1 LKVIARTA
9 DLDRSSWLEL
19 RRKGIGG
26 SDAPAVAG
34 VSKWK
39 SSLEVYLE
47 KIGQIDKRDETESIY
62 WGERLEEIV
71 AEEFQLRSGKK
82 VRRKRCVCQSSK
94 NPFMIANIDREVV
107 AERAGLEC
115 KTTSVFNANNWDLD
129 HVPDD
134 YMLQCQHYM
143 EVMDWDYIYLA
154 VLIGGQKFRWMRVEK
169 DPDLIGQ
176 LVSIERDFWR
186 RVESKDPPPV
196 DGSKAATDIL
206 NFLYGDT
213 GEGVIDLPEES
224 HGWVLDYF
232 EFSQEEKMAKEQKD
246 EASNRLKN
254 LLKDNREGR
263 IKNFKVI
270 WQPVT
275 TQRLNTSRIKSELPD
290 LYEKYLEESTYRKFS
305 IKKEESLI

>member
-1 LKVIARTA
+1 MKVMAKTA
-9 DLDRSSWLEL
+9 DLDRSAWLDL

-39 SSLEVYLE
+39 SPLEVYLE

-71 AEEFQLRSGKK
+71 AEEFQRRSGKK
-82 VRRKRCVCQSSK
+82 VRRKRYVCRSSR

-107 AERAGLEC
+107 GENAGLEC

-154 VLIGGQKFRWMRVEK
+154 VLIGGQKFRWMKIDR

-176 LVSIERDFWR
+176 LVSIERNFWR

-206 NFLYGDT
+206 NFLYGEA

-224 HGWVLDYF
+224 LGCVLDYF
-232 EFSQEEKMAKEQKD
+232 EFSHEENTAKEQKD

-263 IKNFKVI
+263 IDNFRVI

-275 TQRLNTSRIKSELPD
+275 TQRLNTTRLKTESPD

>member
-1 LKVIARTA
+1 MKVIARTA

>member
-1 LKVIARTA
+1 MKVIARTA

-154 VLIGGQKFRWMRVEK
+154 VLIGGQKFRWMMVEK

-213 GEGVIDLPEES
+213 REGVIDLPEES

>member
-1 LKVIARTA
+1 LKLIARTA

-206 NFLYGDT
+206 NFLYGDA

-224 HGWVLDYF
+224 LGWVLDYF
-232 EFSQEEKMAKEQKD
+232 QFSQEEKMAKEQKD
-246 EASNRLKN
+246 EASNKLKN
-254 LLKDNREGR
+254 LLKNNREGR
-263 IKNFKVI
+263 ISNFQVL
-270 WQPVT
+270 WSPVT
-275 TQRLNTSRIKSELPD
+275 TQRLNTTRIKSELPD
-290 LYEKYLEESTYRKFS
+290 IYEKYLDESTYRKFS

>member
-1 LKVIARTA
+1 MARTA
-9 DLDRSSWLEL
+9 DLDRSAWLHL
-19 RRKGIGG
+19 RKKGIGG

-39 SSLEVYLE
+39 SPLEVYLE
-47 KIGQIDKRDETESIY
+47 KIGQIDKRNETESIY

-71 AEEFQLRSGKK
+71 ADEFQRRSGKK
-82 VRRKRCVCQSSK
+82 VRRKKSICQSSN

-107 AERAGLEC
+107 GENAGLEC

-143 EVMDWDYIYLA
+143 KVMDWDYMYLA
-154 VLIGGQKFRWMRVEK
+154 VLIGGQKFKWMRI
-169 DPDLIGQ
+169 DRDTDLIDQ

-206 NFLYGDT
+206 NFLYGDA

-224 HGWVLDYF
+224 LGWVLDYF
-232 EFSQEEKMAKEQKD
+232 QFSQEEKMAKEQKD
-246 EASNRLKN
+246 EASNKLKN
-254 LLKDNREGR
+254 LLKNNREGR
-263 IKNFKVI
+263 ISNFQVL
-270 WQPVT
+270 WSPVT
-275 TQRLNTSRIKSELPD
+275 TQRLNTTRIKSELPD
-290 LYEKYLEESTYRKFS
+290 IYEKYLDESTYRKFS

>member
-1 LKVIARTA
+1 MKVIARTA

-26 SDAPAVAG
+26 SDAPAGAG